1 MPKIIP
7 FLTEQAIG
15 HIVYMVLALGV
26 FVSCKDNTIEM
37 QEIKQSVATPTLII
51 PQKNKLEILDSI
63 FTANESYRSIEFD
76 FPVGKPNSKG
86 YYNAQKFGENNH
98 LGDDWNGVGGGN
110 SDIGDPIYTISNGYV
125 SAVKNAGSGW
135 GNVIRVI
142 HSYNNIYY
150 ESIYAHCDTIFVKE
164 NQLIKRGDKIGSIG
178 TANGA
183 YLAHL
188 HLEIRDQIFME
199 IGGGYST
206 DTKGYV
212 DPTEFIKT
220 H

>member
-7 FLTEQAIG
+7 FRVNSAIRS
-15 HIVYMVLALGV
+15 IVCIVLLLGICM
-26 FVSCKDNTIEM
+26 SCKHNTIETK
-37 QEIKQSVATPTLII
+37 ERAQSANTLPTVST
-51 PQKNKLEILDSI
+51 QKNMLQIVDSI
-63 FTANESYRSIEFD
+63 FTTNEIYRSVAFD
-76 FPVGKPNSKG
+76 FPVGKPPSKG

-110 SDIGDPIYTISNGYV
+110 SDLGDPIYSISNGYV
-125 SAVKNAGSGW
+125 STAKNAGSGW
-135 GNVIRVI
+135 GNVIRII
-142 HSYNNIYY
+142 HSYNNTYY

-164 NQLIKRGDKIGSIG
+164 NQLVKRGDKIGSIG
-178 TANGA
+178 TAYGA